1 MAKSFQ
7 LKNEDI
13 DENFLSDTGDSDR
26 KSEFKDRRPTLTQK
40 RISELDMIPQ
50 KIKNDA
56 LQILNEIHIA
66 LSSRTFKQKT
76 QDEIIFYCLFNS
88 YNKNNVPIDPKY
100 ILKLLG
106 INSKKF
112 SINKALSLKSNE
124 SKDLAQ
130 NFETLAV
137 FYLTNYFKLLHEYQI
152 PINTDKKLVIVKAI
166 KFINS
171 ILDEED
177 KHIYK
182 WVRTTA
188 ISKAV
193 IGMLSSFIYFSGVE
207 INLKLWC
214 NACSITQG
222 SINKYRKSFETALN
236 E

>member
-1 MAKSFQ
+1 MAKHLQ

-13 DENFLSDTGDSDR
+13 NENFLADTCDSDQ
-26 KSEFKDRRPTLTQK
+26 KLEFKDRRPTLTQK

-50 KIKNDA
+50 QIKNDA
-56 LQILNEIHIA
+56 LQILNDVHVA
-66 LSSRTFKQKT
+66 VSSRTFKQKT
-76 QDEIIFYCLFNS
+76 QDEIIFYCLFHS
-88 YNKNNVPIDPKY
+88 YNKNEIPIDPKY

-112 SINKALSLKSNE
+112 SINKALALNLNE
-124 SKDLAQ
+124 NKNLSQ
-130 NFETLAV
+130 NFETLTT
-137 FYLTNYFKLLHEYQI
+137 FYLTNYFNLLKDHKI
-152 PINTDKKLVIVKAI
+152 PINKDKKIVIIKAI

-182 WVRTTA
+182 WIRTTA
-188 ISKAV
+188 VSKAV

-214 NACSITQG
+214 SACSMTQG
-222 SINKYRKSFETALN
+222 SITKYKKSFESALN